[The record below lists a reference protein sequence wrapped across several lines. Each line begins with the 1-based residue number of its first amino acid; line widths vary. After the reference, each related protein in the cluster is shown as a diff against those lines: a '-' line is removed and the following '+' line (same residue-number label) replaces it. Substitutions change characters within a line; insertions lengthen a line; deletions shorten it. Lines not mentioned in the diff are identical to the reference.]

1 MRRREFIAGLG
12 GAAMFAPH
20 PVRAQQRAMPVVGCL
35 SPASPDLNA
44 NRVHAFR
51 LGLKDSGYIEGT
63 NVTIEYRW
71 ANNQFDRLPALA
83 ADLVDRRAA
92 AIFARSP
99 PAVRAAMAA
108 TATVPIIFSI
118 GEDPVQEGLVQSF
131 NRPGGNI
138 TGFSDFNNQLAG
150 KRLGLMLDAF
160 PKATTFG
167 LLVNPNQPNAEPDTK
182 DMQAAADA
190 RGQPLRVL
198 TARTERDLETAFAA
212 MGQLGVAAL
221 FVNIDFFFL
230 QQREKI
236 VALAARHA
244 MPTVYS
250 QREFVAAG
258 GLMSY
263 GTDIAEGYRQS
274 GIYVG
279 RILKGAK
286 PAELPVQRATKFEM
300 IINLKTAKALG
311 LELHP
316 QLLATAD
323 EVIE

>member
-1 MRRREFIAGLG
+1 MLRRTFLGLLG

-44 NRVHAFR
+44 SRVHAFR
-51 LGLKDSGYIEGT
+51 QGLKESGYIEGT
-63 NVTIEYRW
+63 NVAIEYRW
-71 ANNQFDRLPALA
+71 ADNQYDRRPMLA

-92 AIFARSP
+92 VIFVRGL
-99 PAVRAAMAA
+99 PAVRAAIAA
-108 TATVPIIFSI
+108 TAAIPIVFSV
-118 GEDPVQEGLVQSF
+118 GEDPVQEGFVQSF
-131 NRPGGNI
+131 NRPGGNV
-138 TGFSDFNNQLAG
+138 TGFSDLNNQLAG
-150 KRLGLMLDAF
+150 KRLGLMLDVF
-160 PKATTFG
+160 PRATTFG
-167 LLVNPNQPNAEPDTK
+167 LLVNPDQPNAEPDTK

-190 RGQPLRVL
+190 RGHRLRVL
-198 TARTERDLETAFAA
+198 TARTERDIETAFAS
-212 MGQLGVAAL
+212 MNQLGVAAL

-263 GTDIAEGYRQS
+263 GTDTAEGFRQS

-316 QLLATAD
+316 QLLSTAD
-323 EVIE
+323 EAIE